1 MKGLTCLVVL
11 VLAVLIDL
19 GMSYLFMFLWNL
31 IMPELF
37 GLPVLTFW
45 MSFAIVMFLG
55 LVSTILGIGNRK

>member
-1 MKGLTCLVVL
+1 MKGLTCLF
-11 VLAVLIDL
+11 VLALVVLIDL
-19 GMSYLFMFLWNL
+19 GMSLLFMFLWNL

-37 GLPVLTFW
+37 GLPVLSFW